1 MRHALLIA
9 RLLVMFPL
17 SSRETLLLSQRYYL
31 STDAIFGMIPVV
43 TLFAKSEEAVD
54 NSAIEILIK
63 FLEAMP

>member
-1 MRHALLIA
+1 
-9 RLLVMFPL
+9 
-17 SSRETLLLSQRYYL
+17 
-31 STDAIFGMIPVV
+31 MIPVV